1 MSDKIRKGGIQ
12 NPFNTY
18 DQFDKSVM
26 DKPFETFSAYATTG
40 TLEQETKKRISGFLP
55 YPVSLPKH
63 LFMPEDSQS
72 ADFRA
77 SVVVAAGAIQ
87 EIFAF
92 RAPASST
99 TIFINYALAS
109 NAPIGSNIAFIPTV
123 NDIRVLPYHGNPS
136 NNFTIQ
142 AFTGSDISLSTPIQC
157 LLQLQPSDVFKWVF
171 VNNTL
176 NPVEASARMQGY
188 IDTSTTR
195 KIGRFGG

>member
-99 TIFINYALAS
+99 DRKS
-109 NAPIGSNIAFIPTV
+109 TV
-123 NDIRVLPYHGNPS
+123 
-136 NNFTIQ
+136 
-142 AFTGSDISLSTPIQC
+142 
-157 LLQLQPSDVFKWVF
+157 
-171 VNNTL
+171 
-176 NPVEASARMQGY
+176 
-188 IDTSTTR
+188 
-195 KIGRFGG
+195 